1 MIDLH
6 AHTTA
11 SDGEKTP
18 TELIDMAL
26 EKNLEAI
33 AITDHDTVDGI
44 REAYEYSKDKDI
56 LFVPGI
62 ELEANVEKGQ
72 MHILGLFID
81 FENPELN
88 EILAKIK
95 EGRNRRNE
103 FFIKEFN
110 KMGFEITLDELKEVS
125 GGKIIGKPHFAK
137 IFLRKNYIQ
146 TKAEIFD
153 NYFNKPPLNTVGKA
167 SFSPEVLI
175 KAIKNANGIAI
186 LAHPQSLKLDDS
198 DLVEKIKELKTY
210 GLDGLESYHSNQT
223 PEQMV
228 RFKEIAK
235 ELNLVISKGSDYHGP
250 VTKPDVELVYGKKG
264 NIVSDEE
271 SEIIKNLLE
280 YKKTL
285 ITL

>member
-18 TELIDMAL
+18 TELIDLAL
-26 EKNLEAI
+26 KENLEAI
-33 AITDHDTVDGI
+33 AITDHDTVDGLK
-44 REAYEYSKDKDI
+44 EAYEYSKNKNI
-56 LFVPGI
+56 LFVPGV

-81 FENPELN
+81 FENKELID
-88 EILAKIK
+88 ILEKIK
-95 EGRNRRNE
+95 EARNKRND
-103 FFIKEFN
+103 FFIREFN

-125 GGKIIGKPHFAK
+125 GGSIIGKPHFAK
-137 IFLRKNYIQ
+137 IFLKKNYIQ
-146 TKAEIFD
+146 AKAEIFD
-153 NYFNKPPLNTVGKA
+153 NYFNKPPLNKVGKA
-167 SFSPEVLI
+167 SYSPEVLI

-198 DLVEKIKELKTY
+198 ELIEKIKELKSY
-210 GLDGLESYHSNQT
+210 GLDGLECYHSNQT
-223 PEQMV
+223 PEQMK
-228 RFKEIAK
+228 RFKEIAE
-235 ELNLVISKGSDYHGP
+235 ELNLIISKGSDYHGP
-250 VTKPDVELVYGKKG
+250 ITKPDVSLIYGKNG

-271 SEIIKNLLE
+271 TKILKNLLN
-280 YKKTL
+280 YKNNL

>member
-44 REAYEYSKDKDI
+44 KEAYEYSKDKDI

-62 ELEANVEKGQ
+62 ELEANVEKCK

-81 FENPELN
+81 FENKELN
-88 EILAKIK
+88 EFLEKIK
-95 EGRNRRNE
+95 ENRNKRND
-103 FFIKEFN
+103 FFIREFN
-110 KMGFEITLDELKEVS
+110 KMGFEITLEELKAVS

-137 IFLRKNYIQ
+137 IFLRKNYI
-146 TKAEIFD
+146 KEKEEIFA
-153 NYFNKPPLNTVGKA
+153 NYFNRPPLNGVGKTSYSA
-167 SFSPEVLI
+167 EVLI
-175 KAIKNANGIAI
+175 KEIKNANGIAI
-186 LAHPQSLKLDDS
+186 LAHPQSLKLDDN
-198 DLVEKIKELKTY
+198 DLVEKIKELKSY
-210 GLDGLESYHSNQT
+210 GLDGLECYHSNQT
-223 PEQMV
+223 PEQMA

-235 ELNLVISKGSDYHGP
+235 ELNMVISKGSDYHGQI
-250 VTKPDVELVYGKKG
+250 TKPDVELVYGKKG
-264 NIVSDEE
+264 NIVSNEE
-271 SEIIKNLLE
+271 SEILQKIIRIQ
-280 YKKTL
+280 KTL
-285 ITL
+285 

>member
-26 EKNLEAI
+26 KENLEAI

-44 REAYEYSKDKDI
+44 KEAYEYSKDKDI

-81 FENPELN
+81 FENQELN
-88 EILAKIK
+88 EILSKIK
-95 EGRNRRNE
+95 EGRNKRND
-103 FFIKEFN
+103 FFIREFN

-137 IFLRKNYIQ
+137 VFLRKNYIQ
-146 TKAEIFD
+146 SKEEIFD
-153 NYFNKPPLNTVGKA
+153 NYFNKAPLNTVGKA
-167 SFSPEVLI
+167 SFSPEILI

-186 LAHPQSLKLDDS
+186 LAHPQSLKLDDN
-198 DLVEKIKELKTY
+198 DLVEKIKELKSY
-210 GLDGLESYHSNQT
+210 GLDGLECYHSNQT
-223 PEQMV
+223 SEQMT

-235 ELNLVISKGSDYHGP
+235 ELNLLISKGSDYHGP
-250 VTKPDVELVYGKKG
+250 ITKPDVELVYGKKG
-264 NIVSDEE
+264 NIVSNEE
-271 SEIIKNLLE
+271 SEIIKKLLE

>member
-26 EKNLEAI
+26 DKNLAAV

-44 REAYEYSKDKDI
+44 KEAYEYSKNKDI

-81 FENPELN
+81 FENEELN
-88 EILAKIK
+88 NILAKIK
-95 EGRNRRNE
+95 EGRNKRNA
-103 FFIKEFN
+103 FFIEEFN

-153 NYFNKPPLNTVGKA
+153 NYFNKPPLNSVGKA
-167 SFSPEVLI
+167 SFSPEILI

-186 LAHPQSLKLDDS
+186 LAHPQSLKLEDDE
-198 DLVEKIKELKTY
+198 LVEKIKELKTY
-210 GLDGLESYHSNQT
+210 GLDGLECYHSNQT
-223 PEQMV
+223 PEQMA

-250 VTKPDVELVYGKKG
+250 ITKPEVELVIGKKG

-271 SEIIKNLLE
+271 DIILQKLLD

>member
-210 GLDGLESYHSNQT
+210 GLDGLECYHSNQT

>member
-26 EKNLEAI
+26 KENLEAI

-44 REAYEYSKDKDI
+44 KEAYEYSKDKNI

-81 FENPELN
+81 FENQELN
-88 EILAKIK
+88 EILSKIK
-95 EGRNRRNE
+95 EGRNKRND
-103 FFIKEFN
+103 FFIREFN

-137 IFLRKNYIQ
+137 VFLRKNYIQ
-146 TKAEIFD
+146 SKEEIFD
-153 NYFNKPPLNTVGKA
+153 NYFNKAPLNTVGKA
-167 SFSPEVLI
+167 SFSPEILI

-186 LAHPQSLKLDDS
+186 LAHPQSLKLDDN
-198 DLVEKIKELKTY
+198 DLVEKIKELKSY
-210 GLDGLESYHSNQT
+210 GLDGLECYHSNQT
-223 PEQMV
+223 SEQMA

-235 ELNLVISKGSDYHGP
+235 ELNLLISKGSDYHGP
-250 VTKPDVELVYGKKG
+250 ITKPDVELVYGKKG
-264 NIVSDEE
+264 NIVSNEE
-271 SEIIKNLLE
+271 SEIIKKLLE

>member
-6 AHTTA
+6 AHTIA

-26 EKNLEAI
+26 EEKLEAI

-44 REAYEYSKDKDI
+44 KEAYEYSKNKDI

-88 EILAKIK
+88 EILSKIK
-95 EGRNRRNE
+95 EARNRRND
-103 FFIKEFN
+103 FFIIEFN
-110 KMGFEITLDELKEVS
+110 KMGFEITIDELKEVS

-146 TKAEIFD
+146 TKAEMFD
-153 NYFNKPPLNTVGKA
+153 NYFNKPPLNTVKKA
-167 SFSPEVLI
+167 SFSPEVII
-175 KAIKNANGIAI
+175 KAIKNANGIVI
-186 LAHPQSLKLDDS
+186 LAHPQSLKLDDQ

-210 GLDGLESYHSNQT
+210 GLDGLECYHSNQT
-223 PEQMV
+223 PEQMA

-235 ELNLVISKGSDYHGP
+235 NLNLVISKGSDYHGP
-250 VTKPDVELVYGKKG
+250 ITKPDVELAYGKNG

-271 SEIIKNLLE
+271 SEIIQKLLD

>member
-44 REAYEYSKDKDI
+44 KEAYEYSKDKDI

-81 FENPELN
+81 FENKELN
-88 EILAKIK
+88 EFLEKIK
-95 EGRNRRNE
+95 ENRNKRND
-103 FFIKEFN
+103 FFVREFN
-110 KMGFEITLDELKEVS
+110 KMGFEITLEELKAVS

-137 IFLRKNYIQ
+137 IFLRKNYI
-146 TKAEIFD
+146 KEKEEIFA
-153 NYFNKPPLNTVGKA
+153 NYFNRPPLNGVGKTSYSA
-167 SFSPEVLI
+167 EVLI
-175 KAIKNANGIAI
+175 KEIKNANGIAI
-186 LAHPQSLKLDDS
+186 LAHPQSLKLDDN
-198 DLVEKIKELKTY
+198 DLVEKIKELKSY
-210 GLDGLESYHSNQT
+210 GLDGLECYHSNQT
-223 PEQMV
+223 PEQMT

-235 ELNLVISKGSDYHGP
+235 ELNMVISKGSDYHGQI
-250 VTKPDVELVYGKKG
+250 TKPDVELVYGKKG
-264 NIVSDEE
+264 NIVSNEE
-271 SEIIKNLLE
+271 SEILQKIIRIQ
-280 YKKTL
+280 KTL
-285 ITL
+285 